1 MSKQTP
7 LEAGFKFPAEW
18 EPHRATWI
26 GWCHNKN
33 DFPGKI
39 AAIHWVYGEITRK
52 LIEAGERV
60 AILVQDARHEAK
72 ARGVLAK
79 TGADFEKIEFYR
91 IPHDRGWMRDSGP
104 MFVKNETTHET
115 AVIKFKFNAWAKY
128 PDWKLDNQVAV
139 KFAKQEN
146 RKIFKVEYKGKEV
159 VLEGGAIDVNGAGT
173 LLSTEECLLDTQVQT
188 RNPHLSPAD
197 YEQIFK
203 ENLGASNTLWLK
215 NGIVG
220 DDTHGHVDDFCRFVN
235 KTTIVL
241 AEEKNPKDANYKILE
256 ENRERL
262 EGFRLENNKK
272 INVVRL
278 PMPAPLIFAG
288 VRLPAS
294 YANFYIAN
302 EAVLVPTFND
312 ENDRIA
318 LGILAE
324 LFPDRKIVGIHAV
337 DLVWGLGTL
346 HCLTQ
351 QEPARNADQ
360 ENEIRNFT
368 A

>member
-7 LEAGFKFPAEW
+7 LEAGFKMPAEW
-18 EPHRATWI
+18 EAHRATWI
-26 GWCHNKN
+26 GWCHNTS

-52 LIEAGERV
+52 LIEGGETV
-60 AILVQDARHEAK
+60 CILVQDEKHERK
-72 ARGVLAK
+72 ARSVLTK
-79 TGADFEKIEFYR
+79 TGADFAKIEFYR

-104 MFVKNETTHET
+104 MFVKNDETGEV

-128 PDWKLDNQVAV
+128 DDWKFDNKVALE
-139 KFAKQEN
+139 FARRAK
-146 RKIFKVEYKGKEV
+146 RKVFKVEYKGKEV

-173 LLSTEECLLDTQVQT
+173 LLSTEECLLDYEVQT
-188 RNPHLSPAD
+188 RNPELTREDVEKILHA
-197 YEQIFK
+197 
-203 ENLGASNTLWLK
+203 NLGASNVLWLNK
-215 NGIVG
+215 GIVG
-220 DDTHGHVDDFCRFVN
+220 DDTHGHVDDFCRFVG
-235 KTTIVL
+235 KKTIVL
-241 AEEKNPKDANYKILE
+241 AEEKRARDANHKILE

-262 EGFRLENNKK
+262 EDFRLENGQKPE
-272 INVVRL
+272 IVRL
-278 PMPAPLIFAG
+278 PMPAPLFFDG
-288 VRLPAS
+288 QRLPAS

-302 EAVLVPTFND
+302 ESVLVPTFND

-324 LFPDRKIVGIHAV
+324 LFPARAVVGIHAV

-351 QEPARNADQ
+351 QEPLA
-360 ENEIRNFT
+360 
-368 A
+368 

>member
-1 MSKQTP
+1 MDRQTP
-7 LEAGFKFPAEW
+7 LEAGFKMPAEW
-18 EPHRATWI
+18 SPHRATWI

-39 AAIHWVYGEITRK
+39 ATIHWVYGEIARK
-52 LIEAGERV
+52 LTEAGERV
-60 AILVQDARHEAK
+60 AILVQDERHEAK
-72 ARGVLAK
+72 ARGVLTK
-79 TGADFEKIEFYR
+79 TGAPLEKIEFYR

-104 MFVKNETTHET
+104 MFVKNEATGET

-139 KFAKQEN
+139 KFARQES

-173 LLSTEECLLDTQVQT
+173 LLSTEECLLDYEVQT
-188 RNPHLSPAD
+188 RNPHLSR
-197 YEQIFK
+197 EEIEEVLH
-203 ENLGASNTLWLK
+203 ENLGASNVLWLNK
-215 NGIVG
+215 GIVG
-220 DDTHGHVDDFCRFVN
+220 DDTHGHVDDFCRFTNVN
-235 KTTIVL
+235 TIVL
-241 AEEKNPKDANYKILE
+241 AEEKNGTDANHRILE

-262 EGFRLENNKK
+262 EGFRLEDGSRPE
-272 INVVRL
+272 IVRL
-278 PMPAPLIFAG
+278 PMPAPLVFAG

-312 ENDRIA
+312 ERDRAA
-318 LGILAE
+318 LGILAG
-324 LFPDRKIVGIHAV
+324 LFPTRRVVGIHAV

-351 QEPARNADQ
+351 QEPANG
-360 ENEIRNFT
+360 
-368 A
+368 

>member
-1 MSKQTP
+1 MSEKTP
-7 LEAGFKFPAEW
+7 LESGFKFPAEW
-18 EPHRATWI
+18 EKHRATWI
-26 GWCHNKN
+26 GWCSNAS

-52 LIEAGERV
+52 LIEGGERV
-60 AILVQDARHEAK
+60 RILVQDAKHEAK
-72 ARGVLAK
+72 AVNVLRK

-104 MFVKNETTHET
+104 MFVKNDATKEL

-128 PDWKLDNQVAV
+128 PDWKLDNKVAV
-139 KFAKQEN
+139 KFAKIEN
-146 RKIFKVEYKGKEV
+146 RKIFNVRYGGKEV
-159 VLEGGAIDVNGAGT
+159 VLEGGAIDLNGAGT
-173 LLSTEECLLDTQVQT
+173 ILSTEECLLDYKTQT
-188 RNPHLSPAD
+188 RNPHLSQAD

-203 ENLGASNTLWLK
+203 ENLGAANTLWLNK
-215 NGIVG
+215 GIVG
-220 DDTHGHVDDFCRFVN
+220 DDTHGHIDDFCRFVN
-235 KTTIVL
+235 KNTVVL

-262 EGFRLENNKK
+262 ESYRLETGRK
-272 INVVRL
+272 INIVRL

-288 VRLPAS
+288 IRLPAS

-324 LFPDRKIVGIHAV
+324 LFPKRKIIGIHAV

-351 QEPARNADQ
+351 QEPLAD
-360 ENEIRNFT
+360 
-368 A
+368 

>member
-7 LEAGFKFPAEW
+7 LDAGFKFPAEW
-18 EPHRATWI
+18 EKHRATWI

-39 AAIHWVYGEITRK
+39 ATIHWVYGEITRK
-52 LIEAGERV
+52 LIEGGERV
-60 AILVQDARHEAK
+60 AILVQDEKHETK
-72 ARGVLAK
+72 ARQILTKVGS
-79 TGADFEKIEFYR
+79 DFEKIEFYR

-104 MFVKNETTHET
+104 MFVKRDETQET

-128 PDWKLDNQVAV
+128 PDWQLDNQVAI

-146 RKIFKVEYKGKEV
+146 RKIFKVEYKGEEV
-159 VLEGGAIDVNGAGT
+159 VLEGGAIDVNGEGT
-173 LLSTEECLLDTQVQT
+173 LLSTEECLLDYKVQA
-188 RNPHLSPAD
+188 RNPHLSREEI
-197 YEQIFK
+197 EQVLHA
-203 ENLGASNTLWLK
+203 NLGASNVLWLNK
-215 NGIVG
+215 GIVG

-235 KTTIVL
+235 KNTIVL
-241 AEEKNPKDANYKILE
+241 AEEKNGQDANHKILE

-262 EGFRLENNKK
+262 EGFKLENGAKPE
-272 INVVRL
+272 IVRL

-288 VRLPAS
+288 IRLPAS

-312 ENDRIA
+312 ENDRTA
-318 LGILAE
+318 LGILAG
-324 LFPDRKIVGIHAV
+324 LFPTRRVVGIHAV

-346 HCLTQ
+346 HCLSQ
-351 QEPARNADQ
+351 QEPAGKTD
-360 ENEIRNFT
+360 
-368 A
+368 

>member
-1 MSKQTP
+1 MAKQTP

-18 EPHRATWI
+18 NAHRATWI
-26 GWCHNKN
+26 GWCSNAS

-52 LIEAGERV
+52 LIEGGERV
-60 AILVQDARHEAK
+60 CILVQNEKHEAK
-72 ARGVLAK
+72 ARSVLTK
-79 TGADFEKIEFYR
+79 VGADFGKIEFYQ
-91 IPHDRGWMRDSGP
+91 IPHNRGWMRDSGP
-104 MFVKNETTHET
+104 MFVKNESTNET

-128 PDWKLDNQVAV
+128 ADWQLDNQVAV
-139 KFAKQEN
+139 KFAKQEK
-146 RKIFKVEYKGKEV
+146 RKIFKVEYKGEEV
-159 VLEGGAIDVNGAGT
+159 VLEGGAIDLNGAGT
-173 LLSTEECLLDTQVQT
+173 ILTTEECLLDYKVQT
-188 RNPHLSPAD
+188 RNPHLSREEI
-197 YEQIFK
+197 EQVFR
-203 ENLGASNTLWLK
+203 ENLGASNVLWLNK
-215 NGIVG
+215 GIVG

-235 KTTIVL
+235 KNTILL
-241 AEEKNPKDANYKILE
+241 AEEKNSADTNHKILE
-256 ENRERL
+256 ENLERL
-262 EGFRLENNKK
+262 EGFKLENGAKPE
-272 INVVRL
+272 IVRL
-278 PMPAPLIFAG
+278 PMPAPLVFAG

-324 LFPDRKIVGIHAV
+324 LFPTRRIVGIHAV

-351 QEPARNADQ
+351 QEPAR
-360 ENEIRNFT
+360 
-368 A
+368 

>member
-18 EPHRATWI
+18 TAHRATWI
-26 GWCHNKN
+26 GWCYNTS

-60 AILVQDARHEAK
+60 CILVQDEKHEAK
-72 ARGVLAK
+72 ARSVLTK
-79 TGADFEKIEFYR
+79 TGADFGKIEFYQ
-91 IPHDRGWMRDSGP
+91 ISHNRGWMRDSGP
-104 MFVKNETTHET
+104 MFVKNDETGEV

-128 PDWKLDNQVAV
+128 TDWQLDNQVAV
-139 KFAKQEN
+139 KFAQQAK
-146 RKIFKVEYKGKEV
+146 RKIFYVEFKGKEV
-159 VLEGGAIDVNGAGT
+159 VLEGGAIDLNGEGT
-173 LLSTEECLLDTQVQT
+173 LLSTEECLLDYKVQT
-188 RNPHLSPAD
+188 RNPHLSRED
-197 YEQIFK
+197 IEQVLR
-203 ENLGASNTLWLK
+203 ENLGASNVLWLDK
-215 NGIVG
+215 GIVG
-220 DDTHGHVDDFCRFVN
+220 DDTHGHIDDFCRFVN
-235 KTTIVL
+235 KNTIVL
-241 AEEKNPKDANYKILE
+241 AEEKNAADANHKILE

-262 EGFRLENNKK
+262 EGFKLENGSKPE
-272 INVVRL
+272 IVRL
-278 PMPAPLIFAG
+278 PMPASLVFAG

-312 ENDRIA
+312 ENDRTA

-324 LFPDRKIVGIHAV
+324 LFPSRKIVGIHAV

-351 QEPARNADQ
+351 QEPAR
-360 ENEIRNFT
+360 
-368 A
+368 

>member
-1 MSKQTP
+1 MAKQTP

-18 EPHRATWI
+18 ERHRATWI

-39 AAIHWVYGEITRK
+39 ATIQWVYGEITRK

-60 AILVQDARHEAK
+60 AILVQDERHEAK
-72 ARGVLAK
+72 ARGVLTK

-91 IPHDRGWMRDSGP
+91 FPHDRGWMRDSGP
-104 MFVKNETTHET
+104 MFVKNAQSKET

-128 PDWKLDNQVAV
+128 GDWKLDNQVAV
-139 KFAKQEN
+139 KFAKQEK
-146 RKIFKVEYKGKEV
+146 REIFHVEYKGKEV
-159 VLEGGAIDVNGAGT
+159 VLEGGAIDLNGAGT
-173 LLSTEECLLDTQVQT
+173 ILTTEECLLDYEIQT
-188 RNPHLSPAD
+188 RNPQFSRED
-197 YEQIFK
+197 YEQVFS
-203 ENLGASNTLWLK
+203 ENLGAANTLWLNK
-215 NGIVG
+215 GIVG
-220 DDTHGHVDDFCRFVN
+220 DDTHGHVDDFCRFTDE
-235 KTTIVL
+235 KTIAL
-241 AEEKNPKDANYKILE
+241 AEEKNARDANHKILE

-262 EGFRLENNKK
+262 EDLKLEDGAKPE
-272 INVVRL
+272 IVRL
-278 PMPAPLIFAG
+278 PMPAPLTFAG

-312 ENDRIA
+312 ERDRAA

-324 LFPDRKIVGIHAV
+324 LFPTRKIVGIHAV

-351 QEPARNADQ
+351 QEPARGAD
-360 ENEIRNFT
+360 
-368 A
+368 